1 MRMTPPAE
9 GTRNLREYRRAI
21 PYMRPHAWPLFWIIV
36 ASIASTATGL
46 VTPLINQQL
55 IDKGLL
61 ARDFRMLWITA
72 GALAAVTVFGFVL
85 NALSSYTYVRV
96 SAKVL
101 FAMRLDLYRHLQR
114 ISPRYHARSRMGDFI
129 SRLNNDVA
137 EVQRVSADVLLAM
150 LANVVF
156 LVGSVVMMLN
166 ISAGLFLLSIV
177 LMPPALWFTRK
188 AQQRMAAHVR
198 TMRERSSSIGSFL
211 IETLLGLRLT
221 VLVNAQERETKRF
234 GAENDRFVDALLRM
248 QLTSFVAGA
257 IPTAAVTLSTAA
269 VFLAG
274 GWKVLD
280 GSMTLGA
287 LVAFLAYHGRLL
299 APVQNMMGLYGSLV
313 TGAVSLHRMFEVLEI
328 PIEVQEPA
336 KPVHQEWRGTVTFEN
351 VVFGYGGAPVLDGVS
366 FRLEAGRTYLLT
378 GASGAGKS
386 TIADLIVR
394 LCDPQSGVVKLDG
407 VDVKDIPLADLRD
420 QIALVEQ
427 TPILFHGT
435 IGDNIAYARPGAMRE
450 ELERAAQEASLDMP
464 LETEAGERGGALSA
478 GQRQRVAI
486 ARALL
491 RNPCVLILDE
501 PFAALDDDSR
511 AAVIETLDRVLRSR
525 TGLVITHDADRM
537 TGEVLLLKNG
547 RIEACVPR

>member
-1 MRMTPPAE
+1 MTPPPEA
-9 GTRNLREYRRAI
+9 TRNLREYRRAI

-46 VTPLINQQL
+46 LTPLINQQL

-61 ARDFRMLWITA
+61 ARDFRMLWIAA

-156 LVGSVVMMLN
+156 LVGSVIMMVH
-166 ISAGLFLLSIV
+166 ISPVLFLLSIA

-221 VLVNAQERETKRF
+221 VLVNAQERETRRF

-257 IPTAAVTLSTAA
+257 IPTAAVTLSTSA

-336 KPVHQEWRGTVTFEN
+336 KPVHQEWRGEVMFDQ
-351 VVFGYGGAPVLDGVS
+351 VVFGYGAAPVLDGVS

-407 VDVKDIPLADLRD
+407 VDVRNIPLTVLRD

-435 IGDNIAYARPGAMRE
+435 IGDNIAYARQGATRE
-450 ELERAAQEASLDMP
+450 ELERAAMEASLNMP
-464 LETEAGERGGALSA
+464 LDTEAGERGGALSA

-491 RNPCVLILDE
+491 RNPRVLVLDE
-501 PFAALDDDSR
+501 PFAALDDEAR
-511 AAVIETLDRVLRSR
+511 AAVTATLDRVLRSR
-525 TGLVITHDADRM
+525 TGLVITHDAERM

-547 RIEACVPR
+547 RVESACLSR